1 MTVGVEEELAAAKEK
16 TEQIVDIEDLAAEGI
31 LVVAAALMR
40 AQAKYTPVLKDA
52 SNPAYKKDGK
62 ESKYATLDSVISAVR
77 PALQSE
83 GLIIIQKNIRNNN
96 EVGVYTRL
104 VHTESGEEL
113 TSSLTAPPDK
123 FNSQGIGSVL
133 TYLRRYEYLTIAGV
147 APEDDDGNA
156 GSGKNTESGQAKAEP
171 RSHAPAAAKPTLN
184 QTAPKPETTLKQ
196 MFHNDGLPPA
206 AATKIE
212 TTVFPPSVNAE
223 AAALPTDA
231 QYITF
236 TSKAKSHLDTLKN
249 AGLAATGKNTVNNK
263 LKEYILYATQSDDLK
278 KIPIA
283 KWELFLAELQ
293 GVVGTDPKLAVQLI
307 ERANTK
313 EATSE

>member
-1 MTVGVEEELAAAKEK
+1 MTFGVEEALSAAKEK

-40 AQAKYTPVLKDA
+40 AQAKYAPVLKDA

-123 FNSQGIGSVL
+123 FNSQGIGGVL
-133 TYLRRYEYLTIAGV
+133 TYLRRYEYLTVAGV

-156 GSGKNTESGQAKAEP
+156 ASGKNPESGQAKAEP
-171 RSHAPAAAKPTLN
+171 RSHAPAAARNESKAPLVANTPAPT
-184 QTAPKPETTLKQ
+184 TA
-196 MFHNDGLPPA
+196 
-206 AATKIE
+206 KIE
-212 TTVFPPSVNAE
+212 TTVFPPSTNAE

-231 QYITF
+231 QYIAF
-236 TSKAKSHLDTLKN
+236 TSKAKSYLDALKN
-249 AGLAATGKNTVNNK
+249 AGLTATGKNTINNK

-313 EATSE
+313 EERVND